1 MLRYLAGVV
10 NAAPRTDG
18 PGDGPVCTVV
28 AVADTV
34 AAAAVVVATSAGG
47 RQRIDFVSFAPA
59 PQGSHAC

>member
-1 MLRYLAGVV
+1 MLSYLAGVV

-34 AAAAVVVATSAGG
+34 AAAAVVATSAGG
-47 RQRIDFVSFAPA
+47 LQRIDFVSFAPA